1 MFVKKEKVG
10 EKVKISEIAKHAI
23 MICTL
28 CSVAYLGVYVAR
40 NILGVVTPAMIESGG
55 FTEKSMGTIS
65 STYFI
70 FYAIGQLINGMI
82 GDRVKT
88 RYMISLGLLLAGVS
102 NFVFSRVADVSAIA
116 PIVYGMT
123 GFFLAMIYGPMT
135 KVVAE
140 NTEPIYATRC
150 SLGYTFAS
158 FIGSPAAGILATFM
172 VWQSVFAFSGVVLCV
187 MATVAFCVFLL
198 FEKKGIIRYGQ
209 YKFEKKAVAGKAGG
223 SLRQRLQVLIKHR
236 IIKFSLISVLT
247 GIVRTSVIYWLSTY
261 ISQALGFS
269 SKTAAGIFT
278 AATLVIAT
286 TTFISVFV
294 YERLHRNMDK
304 TILVMFSSSV
314 CFFTL
319 VYFVKIPVLNIIFM
333 ILAIMSS
340 NGAATMLWSRYC
352 PSLRDTG
359 MVSSVT
365 GYLDFMSYIAAA
377 VANLVFAN
385 AVAAIG
391 WNNLILVWLGL
402 MVVGVVIALPY
413 QKLRKMS
420 QSAE

>member
-1 MFVKKEKVG
+1 M
-10 EKVKISEIAKHAI
+10 KISENAKRAI
-23 MICTL
+23 MIGTL

-40 NILGVVTPAMIESGG
+40 NILGVVTPAMIESGK
-55 FTEKSMGTIS
+55 FTEKTMGTIS

-70 FYAIGQLINGMI
+70 FYAVGQLINGMI

-88 RYMISLGLLLAGVS
+88 RYMISFGLCLAGVS
-102 NFVFSRVADVSAIA
+102 NFVFAQVADISSIA
-116 PIVYGMT
+116 PFVYGMT

-187 MATVAFCVFLL
+187 MATVAFFVFLL
-198 FEKKGIIRYGQ
+198 FEKRGIVRYGQ
-209 YKFEKKAVAGKAGG
+209 YKFKNQNSGGKATG
-223 SLRQRLQVLIKHR
+223 SLRERLRVLIKHR

-269 SKTAAGIFT
+269 PKSAAGIFT
-278 AATLVIAT
+278 GATLVIAT

-294 YERLHRNMDK
+294 YERLKRNMDK

-319 VYFVKIPVLNIIFM
+319 VYFVKHPVLNIIFM
-333 ILAIMSS
+333 VLAIMSS

-365 GYLDFMSYIAAA
+365 GYLDCMSYVAAA
-377 VANLVFAN
+377 IANLVFAN
-385 AVAAIG
+385 AVSAIG
-391 WNNLILVWLGL
+391 WDNLILVWLGL
-402 MVVGVVIALPY
+402 MIVGVIIALPY
-413 QKLRKMS
+413 DKLLKRSKV
-420 QSAE
+420 E

>member
-10 EKVKISEIAKHAI
+10 ENVKISEKAKHAI
-23 MICTL
+23 MIGTL

-40 NILGVVTPAMIESGG
+40 NILGVVTPARIESGG

-102 NFVFSRVADVSAIA
+102 NLVFSQVAGVSAIA

-135 KVVAE
+135 RVVAE

-158 FIGSPAAGILATFM
+158 FIGSPAAGILATFL

-198 FEKKGIIRYGQ
+198 FEKRGIIRYGQ
-209 YKFEKKAVAGKAGG
+209 YKFEKKADTGKAGG
-223 SLRQRLQVLIKHR
+223 SLRQRLQVLVKHR

-269 SKTAAGIFT
+269 PKTAAGIFT

-319 VYFVKIPVLNIIFM
+319 VYFVKVPVLNIIFM

-385 AVAAIG
+385 AVSAIG

-402 MVVGVVIALPY
+402 MVVGVIIALPY
-413 QKLRKMS
+413 QKLRRKEKK
-420 QSAE
+420 A